1 MDGSEAD
8 IGGSHLSDAFTADH
22 VAASVNRR
30 RFPLA
35 LAVRVSEAAVALRR
49 TGRPVPAV
57 DTDVRRL
64 VAEIVSQTAVAVR
77 RTRLSETHRVWQT
90 LPRVPTACT
99 HRTFTEHRLK
109 YILTPSLRMFGLIT
123 KLQFCNQ
130 IL

>member
-57 DTDVRRL
+57 DTDVRRSVADVEATAAL
-64 VAEIVSQTAVAVR
+64 AVAIAHVAETHPVRQQFPWKPAVHVHAPV
-77 RTRLSETHRVWQT
+77 
-90 LPRVPTACT
+90 
-99 HRTFTEHRLK
+99 
-109 YILTPSLRMFGLIT
+109 
-123 KLQFCNQ
+123 
-130 IL
+130 